1 VSLTDFLKLLATPHK
16 RMLKFSGRSRRS
28 EYWLFQVQFIF
39 LLFFG
44 IYGFDA
50 AGLSVSE
57 EYKWFNLPS
66 SLDEVIYSLISVTF
80 LYAFIPSVSLMSRRL
95 HDTNRSFFWALLL
108 FIPIFS
114 IILLVFFCLRGTV
127 GENRYGTDPRD
138 SR

>member
-1 VSLTDFLKLLATPHK
+1 MSLTDFLKLLATPHK

-39 LLFFG
+39 LLCL

-50 AGLSVSE
+50 AGLSVSD
-57 EYKWFNLPS
+57 EYKWFNLPI
-66 SLDEVIYSLISVTF
+66 SLDEVIYSLINVTF
-80 LYAFIPSVSLMSRRL
+80 LYALIPSVSLISRRL

-108 FIPIFS
+108 IIPICS

-127 GENRYGTDPRD
+127 GENRYGTNPRF
-138 SR
+138 